1 MGLFDDLMQN
11 VQDIQESVGGNVE
24 DLTNQAGDLGEQA
37 QNLKDSVLP
46 GESGDNE
53 QQ

>member
-24 DLTNQAGDLGEQA
+24 DLTNQASDLGEQA
-37 QNLKDSVLP
+37 QNVKDNILP
-46 GESGDNE
+46 GEGSGEE